1 MSSGKCAGVQE
12 IWCDK
17 ENEELIKSRNIRI
30 GLEPR
35 NKKNISNLSH
45 WLTRTLEMPVISARG
60 SRIADLPIAKPRTVR
75 KGNSSPSEVSE
86 VEEFRYFRNIF

>member
-1 MSSGKCAGVQE
+1 M
-12 IWCDK
+12 
-17 ENEELIKSRNIRI
+17 KSRNIRI
-30 GLEPR
+30 GPEPR

-75 KGNSSPSEVSE
+75 KGKSSPPRSPRSRS
-86 VEEFRYFRNIF
+86 FINLTLLSK